1 MTPRQLKS
9 TARKRAVTARVIS
22 DGCRDYLIEIITDS
36 GAGLLRRWDNSVV
49 KLRNLGDVH
58 QLLERCGVDRV
69 VLRQRVAQDEAC
81 YAEPGGNIHDQPLK
95 IAS

>member
-9 TARKRAVTARVIS
+9 IARNRAVAARVIS
-22 DGCRDYLIEIITDS
+22 DGCRDYLIEIVTDS
-36 GAGLLRRWDNSVV
+36 GAGLLRRWDNSLL
-49 KLRNLGDVH
+49 KLGNLGEVH
-58 QLLERCGVDRV
+58 QLLRRCGVDRI

-81 YAEPGGNIHDQPLK
+81 NSEPGGNVHDQPLK